1 MRRRESNSFE
11 FIEKLSQS
19 ERFAA
24 IPLIVLSG
32 QELSIAQHH
41 RLLAAGCRYYM
52 KGNAAPREIAE
63 TLRELVA

>member
-1 MRRRESNSFE
+1 MPNLDGFD
-11 FIEKLSQS
+11 FIETLARS
-19 ERFAA
+19 ERDKA

-32 QELSIAQHH
+32 QELSVAQHH

-63 TLRELVA
+63 SLREMVA